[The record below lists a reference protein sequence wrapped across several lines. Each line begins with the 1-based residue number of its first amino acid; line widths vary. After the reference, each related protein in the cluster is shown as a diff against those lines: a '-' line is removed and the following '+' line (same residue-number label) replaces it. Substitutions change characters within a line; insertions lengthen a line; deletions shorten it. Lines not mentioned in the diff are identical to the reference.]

1 MTPEE
6 GAPSRR
12 QIVQASGLAKRHTAR
27 RLESDVMEKYRFSDL
42 PSSSLPKVSML
53 IEAIGDPHF
62 GRSLLNVLHPLC
74 DTEHCSVFQL
84 NDGRPVPMI
93 AASMAGPN
101 LSERESPYL
110 KRVWRTDPMFP
121 EARDAAQSHDPI
133 MLRSAV
139 EGMFDASTRDLVYGP
154 INVGERNLICG
165 NVSGTMLTLCI
176 PRPKGKASM
185 SRKAVRDLFS
195 IASPLLSIIGTHLRI
210 SADRGGL
217 FSALSSISHIQN
229 CISAT
234 DAGLSRREAE
244 VCSRILFGISSA
256 GIALELAI
264 SEETVATYRKR
275 AYQRLAIGS
284 KHELLQW
291 YFDQWGGTP
300 VANGFGRSTLN

>member
-1 MTPEE
+1 
-6 GAPSRR
+6 
-12 QIVQASGLAKRHTAR
+12 
-27 RLESDVMEKYRFSDL
+27 MEKYRFSDL
-42 PSSSLPKVSML
+42 PTSALPRLSLL

-62 GRSLLNVLHPLC
+62 GRSLLNVLNPLC

-93 AASMAGPN
+93 AASMSGPSM
-101 LSERESPYL
+101 SERESPYL
-110 KRVWRTDPMFP
+110 KRFWRTDPMFP
-121 EARDAAQSHDPI
+121 EARDAALSHDPI
-133 MLRSAV
+133 MLRSTV
-139 EGMFDASTRDLVYGP
+139 DGMFDASTRDLVYEP

-165 NVSGTMLTLCI
+165 NVSGTMLTLCL
-176 PRPKGKASM
+176 PRPKGKASL

-217 FSALSSISHIQN
+217 FSALSSSSHIQD
-229 CISAT
+229 CILASG
-234 DAGLSRREAE
+234 AGLSRREAE
-244 VCSRILFGISSA
+244 VCARILFGISSA

-275 AYQRLAIGS
+275 AYHRLNIGS

-291 YFDQWGGTP
+291 YFDQWNGTP
-300 VANGFGRSTLN
+300 AADWISRAALN